1 MGRVVQDQRFDE
13 PVKILTGKTSSVIRH
28 VSTTAEAAQ
37 HLLYKWP
44 IQGGRKHL
52 AARKACMAVLE
63 GLKAAHVA
71 RKAFAEAAQEAD
83 ILVGSAKQNPVSKFL
98 ANASAR

>member
-1 MGRVVQDQRFDE
+1 MEDQRFDE
-13 PVKILTGKTSSVIRH
+13 PVKILTGRASSVVRQ

-37 HLLYKWP
+37 HLLYNWP

-52 AARKACMAVLE
+52 AARKACVAVLE

-71 RKAFAEAAQEAD
+71 RKAFAEAADEAD
-83 ILVGSAKQNPVSKFL
+83 ILVGGTATYNPVAKFL
-98 ANASAR
+98 AKGRR